1 MEYCRHKYNSTIND
15 VLASSCQLCRVL
27 AFEPA
32 LSIILIN
39 VLTIATPCDA
49 PLTEK
54 HILLDYP
61 DLQDIRQKYFT
72 ASSLKDISETVDNQN
87 SISFY

>member
-1 MEYCRHKYNSTIND
+1 MEYCRHKYNSTINE
-15 VLASSCQLCRVL
+15 VLASSCELCRVL

-39 VLTIATPCDA
+39 VLTIATPCYA

-61 DLQDIRQKYFT
+61 DGPTGHPAEILHCFFFERHF
-72 ASSLKDISETVDNQN
+72 
-87 SISFY
+87 